1 MVSMK
6 VIFYC
11 AYYEPEIAA
20 GIGLSKDLIIGL
32 AEAGISVDVFTPTPT
47 RGVSSETIKRYKK
60 KSKEYLYNG
69 MICIHR
75 ISMIQEKKNPLLR
88 AVRYFMLNVAFLWKG
103 IVSNADVIFVDS
115 TPPTQGL
122 MASMVKKIKKIPIVY
137 NLQDVFPDSMV
148 TAGFTKENSII
159 WKIGRMIEN
168 ITYKNADHIITISD
182 SMRENIL
189 KKGVKEEK
197 VSTICNWI
205 DIDKVFPIDKD
216 KNKIYEEFA
225 IPRDKFVV
233 LYAGNFG
240 AAQGADIILKVA
252 QNVQEYKEICFVV
265 FGGGSEFYDFKI
277 KSSVCENIIVNKLL
291 PIERVSEVYSVGDIA
306 LITCKKGVGKN
317 GMPSKTWSI
326 LACNTSVVASFDVES
341 DLARVIKKANAG
353 ITIEPENVN
362 ELTQAILKEYVDW
375 KNGDKSQMQYRKYVE
390 QHASKSRC
398 VSAYIKIIKDMVTKG
413 ENIEKR

>member
-1 MVSMK
+1 MK

-20 GIGLSKDLIIGL
+20 GIGLSKDLVIGL
-32 AEAGISVDVFTPTPT
+32 AEDGIEVDVFTPTPT
-47 RGVSSETIKRYKK
+47 RGVSRETIEKYKK
-60 KSKEYLYNG
+60 KSKEYLYDG
-69 MICIHR
+69 KICIHR

-88 AVRYFMLNVAFLWKG
+88 AFRYFMLNIAFCWKG
-103 IVSNADVIFVDS
+103 IVSKADVIFVDS

-122 MASMVKKIKKIPIVY
+122 MAAVVKKIKKTPIVY

-168 ITYKNADHIITISD
+168 ITYKNVDHIITISD
-182 SMRENIL
+182 SMRENIK

-205 DIDKVFPIDKD
+205 DIDKVYPIDKD

-225 IPRDKFVV
+225 IPRNKFVV

-265 FGGGSEFYDFKI
+265 FGGGAEFYDI
-277 KSSVCENIIVNKLL
+277 KNQSSACENIIVNKLL

-326 LACNTSVVASFDVES
+326 LACNTVVVASFDVES

-362 ELTQAILKEYVDW
+362 KLTQAILKEYIAW
-375 KNGDKSQMQYRKYVE
+375 KNGDKSQMQYRDYVE
-390 QHASKSRC
+390 QYASKNVC
-398 VSAYIKIIKDMVTKG
+398 VSAYIEIIKNMV
-413 ENIEKR
+413 IEA